1 MQADPVTA
9 TGADLAAARA
19 GMPAGPLPLRVSE
32 HEAPSIAGA
41 RPASAGNVA
50 AIALGLP
57 AGGALYG
64 MVGLCRGAFDPLSLL
79 VCIPV
84 GAGVGGI
91 MGIGAAVN
99 ELGHVTTSDEA
110 LAAAAARLRLRADP
124 ERLGACL
131 RDALVAR
138 AAGRL
143 VLAGDGTDGALVAAF
158 RTVGLMSDQASQLNP
173 SDPQLRLLLS
183 VQGGIAPAGQREA
196 VTRQW
201 TWRSEEHRFS
211 DWAAPDGATFE
222 RELGLGIGLL
232 TRRILGDV
240 FPQDLPAAP
249 RLSSEEQDA
258 QRVACPPP
266 AGAVTPPAAAP

>member
-1 MQADPVTA
+1 
-9 TGADLAAARA
+9 
-19 GMPAGPLPLRVSE
+19 MPAAPLALRVAE
-32 HEAPSIAGA
+32 HEAPAIAAA

-91 MGIGAAVN
+91 IGIGAAVN

-110 LAAAAARLRLRADP
+110 LAAAAARLRLRVDP

-131 RDALVAR
+131 RDALLAR

-143 VLAGDGTDGALVAAF
+143 VAAGEGTNGALVAGF
-158 RTVGLMSDQASQLNP
+158 RTVGLVPEQTTQLNP

-183 VQGGIAPAGQREA
+183 VQGGIPPAGERA
-196 VTRQW
+196 AATRQW
-201 TWRSEEHRFS
+201 SWRSEEHRFS

-240 FPQDLPAAP
+240 FPQSLPAAP
-249 RLSSEEQDA
+249 RLSSEELDA
-258 QRVACPPP
+258 QRLACPPP
-266 AGAVTPPAAAP
+266 AGGAVTPLAAAP